1 MGFGTPH
8 SAARRQLRYFGHH
21 NASRYSCLVLDN
33 RGIGRSDKPSCR
45 YTTSEMARDITD
57 LLVHVGWLDADLK
70 LPTKESSKLNISG
83 SSMGGMIAQEL
94 AMLLPPRTINT
105 LTLASTFPRFIRT
118 KGFFE
123 TLVQQVHLLFPQGDI
138 DTQMNDFCAGLF
150 SRQYLEQ
157 PDTEAEADPPLTG
170 GPEGGNFPTVRDRI
184 VAGELRQRED
194 RDGFGLKGLMLQMGA
209 AAVHHK
215 SREQL
220 QEMLSRVGKD
230 RIAVCHGAADEA
242 IGLHH
247 GELLRDE
254 FGGGVEFKV
263 WQGAGHVLF
272 WEQETEF
279 NSWLQE
285 RIDKAEK
292 LSS

>member
-8 SAARRQLRYFGHH
+8 SAARRQLRYFGRL

-45 YTTSEMARDITD
+45 YTTSEMARDVAD
-57 LLVHVGWLDADLK
+57 LLVHVGWLDAGLK
-70 LPTKESSKLNISG
+70 LPTDEPSPTLNISG

-94 AMLLPPRTINT
+94 AMILPPNTVNT
-105 LTLASTFPRFIRT
+105 LTLASTFPRFVRT
-118 KGFFE
+118 KGFFK
-123 TLVQQVHLLFPQGDI
+123 TLVEQVHMLFPPGDI
-138 DTQMNDFCAGLF
+138 DAQMNDFCAGLF
-150 SRQYLEQ
+150 SQQYLEQ
-157 PDTEAEADPPLTG
+157 PDTEADEAPTG

-184 VAGELRQRED
+184 CAGELRQRED

-215 SREQL
+215 NRQQL
-220 QEMLSRVGKD
+220 QEMLSRVGRG
-230 RIAVCHGAADEA
+230 RIAVCHGTADEA

-247 GELLRDE
+247 GELLRDD
-254 FGGGVEFKV
+254 FGEGVEFKV
-263 WQGAGHVLF
+263 WDGAGHVLF
-272 WEQETEF
+272 WEREAEF